1 MSEHN
6 LDVFFDTFES
16 NLESALLCLEN
27 ENLFN
32 EKIKVLEKNLLDA
45 SPELIAEIK
54 MDSLDNSQVKR
65 IRGILRLLKT
75 LELKTNAKLNWF
87 QDLDQHL
94 KQSLAK
100 ET

>member
-1 MSEHN
+1 MSEDS

-16 NLESALLCLEN
+16 NLESALSFLEN
-27 ENLFN
+27 ESLFN

-45 SPELIAEIK
+45 SPQLIAEIQ
-54 MDSLDNSQVKR
+54 MESLDKSQVEK

-87 QDLDQHL
+87 QHLDQHL

-100 ET
+100 EI

>member
-6 LDVFFDTFES
+6 LDVFFDTFEA
-16 NLESALLCLEN
+16 NLESALSCLEN

-32 EKIKVLEKNLLDA
+32 QKIKVLEKNLLDA
-45 SPELIAEIK
+45 SPNLIEEIQIE
-54 MDSLDNSQVKR
+54 SLDNFQIEK
-65 IRGILRLLKT
+65 IRGILKLLKT
-75 LELKTNAKLNWF
+75 LELKTNARLNWF

-94 KQSLAK
+94 RQSLAK

>member
-54 MDSLDNSQVKR
+54 MESLDNSQVER

-100 ET
+100 EI

>member
-1 MSEHN
+1 MSENN

-32 EKIKVLEKNLLDA
+32 EKIKVLEQNLLDA

-54 MDSLDNSQVKR
+54 MESLDKSQVEK

-100 ET
+100 EI